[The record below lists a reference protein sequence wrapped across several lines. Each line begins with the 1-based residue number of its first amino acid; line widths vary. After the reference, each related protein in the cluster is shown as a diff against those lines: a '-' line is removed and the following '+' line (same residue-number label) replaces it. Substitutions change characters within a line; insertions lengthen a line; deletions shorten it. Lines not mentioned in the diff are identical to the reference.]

1 MKITLDNFLNEK
13 ESILASEIGL
23 KEIYEKLEEATK
35 KISNVVN
42 HAALVGILGKADK
55 ENIQGEEVMK
65 LDELS
70 NDWLI
75 ESLKSSKYCAG
86 VASEEMETFISFDQS
101 ENIEAKYIVLF
112 DPLDGSSNIDTCSAI
127 GTIFSI
133 YKRVSKGKLKLA
145 DFLQKGNDILSA
157 GYVIYG
163 SSTILVY
170 SMGNGSHAFTLDQ
183 KENEYLLSHEHIQT
197 PAYTPILSINLGYYN
212 IYEKSVIDFC
222 HWCLDADKSS
232 KRPFTQRYIGSMV
245 ADIHRNLL
253 KGGIFLYPATTK
265 SPNGK
270 LRLQYEC
277 NPLSF
282 IQKQA
287 GGKYTNGSHDI
298 LEIEPTELHQRVPI
312 ALGSSDLVDKYIS
325 FK

>member
-86 VASEEMETFISFDQS
+86 VASEEMETFIAFDQS

-145 DFLQKGNDILSA
+145 DFYKKEM
-157 GYVIYG
+157 IY
-163 SSTILVY
+163 
-170 SMGNGSHAFTLDQ
+170 
-183 KENEYLLSHEHIQT
+183 
-197 PAYTPILSINLGYYN
+197 
-212 IYEKSVIDFC
+212 
-222 HWCLDADKSS
+222 
-232 KRPFTQRYIGSMV
+232 
-245 ADIHRNLL
+245 
-253 KGGIFLYPATTK
+253 
-265 SPNGK
+265 
-270 LRLQYEC
+270 
-277 NPLSF
+277 
-282 IQKQA
+282 
-287 GGKYTNGSHDI
+287 
-298 LEIEPTELHQRVPI
+298 
-312 ALGSSDLVDKYIS
+312 
-325 FK
+325 

>member
-13 ESILASEIGL
+13 ESILASEKGL

-86 VASEEMETFISFDQS
+86 VASEEMEDFIAFDQ
-101 ENIEAKYIVLF
+101 NDNDEAQYIVLF

-133 YKRVSKGKLKLA
+133 YKRISKGKLELA

-197 PAYTPILSINLGYYN
+197 PTFTPILSINFGYYN
-212 IYEKSVIDFC
+212 IYDKRVIDFC
-222 HWCLDADKSS
+222 NWCVEEDLET

-245 ADIHRNLL
+245 ADVHRNLL
-253 KGGIFLYPATTK
+253 KGGIFIYPSTTK
-265 SPNGK
+265 SPKGK

-287 GGKYTNGSHDI
+287 GGKYSNGTSDI
-298 LEIEPTELHQRVPI
+298 LEIVPTELHQRVPI
-312 ALGSSDLVDKYIS
+312 ALGSADLVDKYLS
-325 FK
+325 F